1 MSFVISRSR
10 ILRWVLIGSLPVLLL
25 GLVSE
30 VLVSQYGSL
39 PLLRDLRHFTFNS
52 EHNMPSWLSS
62 GLLGAGAL
70 LTLWI
75 AHVDPERRR
84 GWTVHAAVLLACSI
98 DESVS
103 FHEALIT
110 IFAWM
115 REYSVLLYFPWVIFG
130 ATFCLFYGIFILR
143 LLSGIGRDHFMRFAA
158 SGVVFVFGALVM
170 EVASGTIGARYGEQ
184 SLAYALGTSMEDI
197 LETFGAFLYLRASS
211 LYALERMEVLNTEI
225 LIRD

>member
-25 GLVSE
+25 GVVSE
-30 VLVSQYGSL
+30 ILISQYGSL
-39 PLLRDLRHFTFNS
+39 PFLRDLRHFTFNS

-75 AHVDPERRR
+75 AHLDPERRR

-103 FHEALIT
+103 FHETLIT
-110 IFAWM
+110 VFAWM
-115 REYSVLLYFPWVIFG
+115 RDYSVLLYFPWVLFG
-130 ATFCLFYGIFILR
+130 GTFCLFYGLFILR
-143 LLSGIGRDHFMRFAA
+143 LLSGIGREHFVRFAA
-158 SGVVFVFGALVM
+158 SGIVFVAGALVM
-170 EVASGTIGARYGEQ
+170 EVVGGAIGAHYGER
-184 SLAYALGTSMEDI
+184 SLAYALGTSTEDI
-197 LETFGAFLYLRASS
+197 LETLGAFLYLRAAS
-211 LYALERMEVLNTEI
+211 LYAMERMEALNTEI

>member
-170 EVASGTIGARYGEQ
+170 EVVSGTIGARYGEQ